1 MMTEEFNMKCVRMI
15 DIIHLGNCPVLIID
29 AELQAFFYE
38 MNKLLESN
46 VTTIKKQFLK
56 EFPDL

>member
-1 MMTEEFNMKCVRMI
+1 M
-15 DIIHLGNCPVLIID
+15 IIHLGACPVLIID

-38 MNKLLESN
+38 MNKLLN
-46 VTTIKKQFLK
+46 ANCDDIKEAFLK

>member
-1 MMTEEFNMKCVRMI
+1 MI
-15 DIIHLGNCPVLIID
+15 DTINLGNCPVLIID

-38 MNKLLESN
+38 MNKLLEAN
-46 VTTIKKQFLK
+46 CDDIKKQFLK